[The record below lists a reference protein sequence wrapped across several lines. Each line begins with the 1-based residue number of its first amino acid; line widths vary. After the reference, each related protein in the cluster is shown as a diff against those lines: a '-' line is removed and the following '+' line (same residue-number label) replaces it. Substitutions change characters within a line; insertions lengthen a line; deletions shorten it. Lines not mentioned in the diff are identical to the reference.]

1 MQRLIYFSA
10 VAFLVTLTQAF
21 AQNNA
26 GNSQRTGSII
36 LANTFHLRTEGR
48 ETSFY
53 YNPLT
58 IDGKPL
64 DYATFSIASQG
75 MLAVVTGNPE
85 SPEATKIPF
94 RIYLQRGNQ
103 QIHAL
108 AGMQPLYTVDVAR
121 ILAVAKV
128 GDHLVIEPIHKSD
141 WRGKRIIKV
150 VDYGMAPLYMWLPL
164 LTKRG
169 DGC

>member
-1 MQRLIYFSA
+1 MLTNA
-10 VAFLVTLTQAF
+10 V
-21 AQNNA
+21 
-26 GNSQRTGSII
+26 
-36 LANTFHLRTEGR
+36 HLRTVDR

-64 DYATFSIASQG
+64 DYVTFSIASKG

-85 SPEATKIPF
+85 SSEAVKIPF

-108 AGMQPLYTVDVAR
+108 AGQQPLYTVDVAR